1 MIKQAI
7 MWVVDTWNGIMNAK
21 YNPWRY
27 IGDPGLQSYFMMV
40 LFILWSAAF
49 GLVAIFHF
57 GWLGYSIPISIA
69 VHLGLMIPLLIT
81 NAVFIDAER
90 DGASWLAE
98 WREDQSRIKIV
109 TNRIRMKNMVRWDL
123 DKEA

>member
-21 YNPWRY
+21 YNPLRF

-98 WREDQSRIKIV
+98 WREERSRIKLV